1 MSRVSLIDAPRQ
13 LPTQCEETIS
23 TMTSPP
29 SQFYTEYRKNKSKAK
44 GYNHDCCHKSA
55 KYVVDGRKLCAF
67 HAGIAALDILMS

>member
-1 MSRVSLIDAPRQ
+1 MSWVSLINTPRQ

-29 SQFYTEYRKNKSKAK
+29 TQFYTEYRKKKSKDK
-44 GYNHDCCHKSA
+44 GLDVERCHKSA